1 MNFWKS
7 FGASML
13 AIGICT
19 AIAVTVILTTTFSIM
34 KSFEAEVPST
44 QDHTVL
50 YISLDENITNAPGA
64 SAMGSFNITDASFDI
79 SVTLLDVL
87 AAIERAATDDRIKG
101 ICIKPSGAG
110 VINLADIEELRHAL
124 NRFKLSGK
132 FIVAYDDT
140 YTQSDY
146 YLATVADSIIMQP
159 EGSLDWHGMG
169 MTVMYFKGLMDKFG
183 ITAEIFRPTDCKCK
197 SAVEPF
203 IRTDMSP
210 ENRAQSETIINSWWD
225 SIIADVAAA
234 RNIDGTLLKRYAHD
248 LSVNSAEEALSA
260 GMIDVVAYEDYL
272 YEVFDEY
279 GVNRNAQGLHNTT
292 TLGDYI
298 MEYSFLRPQISVDD
312 DSALSFSNSPLI
324 AVIYAEGEIVDGDE
338 YVDGYVYGSRLAA
351 ELRHARLNDN
361 CKAVVMRVNSP
372 GGSAL
377 ASDVAWREMVLLQQT
392 KPVVVSMG
400 DMAASGGYYISA
412 PADYIFADRLTLTG
426 SIGVFGSLFNFEKL
440 ITNMAGVTID
450 SALTSPSAGGIS
462 LFTQLTEQQ
471 RATILKGVDKVYKT
485 FTSHVSEG
493 RNIPIEDVLKI
504 AEGRI
509 WSGSNALELGLVDA
523 IGGFN
528 EAILKAAELA
538 DVIND
543 FELYEY
549 TAPSTPFD
557 QWIKSMG
564 IVHASMWGLDFNVY
578 GAEICDILSRVPFT
592 MTNNGIQAMLPGNV
606 TKVF

>member
-19 AIAVTVILTTTFSIM
+19 AIAVTVILTTTFRII
-34 KSFEAEVPST
+34 KSFEAEVPSA

-101 ICIKPSGAG
+101 ICIHPTGTGA
-110 VINLADIEELRHAL
+110 VNLADIEELRHAL

-146 YLATVADSIIMQP
+146 YLATVADKIVMQP
-159 EGSLDWHGMG
+159 EGSFDWHGMG
-169 MTVMYFKGLMDKFG
+169 VTVMYYKGLMDKFG
-183 ITAEIFRPTDCKCK
+183 ITAEIFRPTDCKFK
-197 SAVEPF
+197 SAVEPY
-203 IRTDMSP
+203 IRTNMSP
-210 ENRAQSETIINSWWD
+210 ENRAQTQTIINSWWD
-225 SIIADVAAA
+225 DVVADVAEARSVDAA
-234 RNIDGTLLKRYAHD
+234 QLKEYARD
-248 LSVNSAEEALSA
+248 LAVNNANEAFEA

-272 YEVFDEY
+272 FELFDEY
-279 GVNRNAQGLHNTT
+279 GVDRNYRGMHNTV

-298 MEYSFLRPQISVDD
+298 MENNFLRPQVSVDD
-312 DSALSFSNSPLI
+312 DSALSLCGSSLI
-324 AVIYAEGEIVDGDE
+324 AIIYAEGEIVDGDI
-338 YVDGYVYGSRLAA
+338 YADGYVYGSRLAA
-351 ELRHARLNDN
+351 ELRHARLDDR

-392 KPVVVSMG
+392 KPIVVSMG
-400 DMAASGGYYISA
+400 DMAASGGYYIST
-412 PADYIFADRLTLTG
+412 PADYIFADKLTLTG
-426 SIGVFGSLFNFEKL
+426 SIGVFGALFNFEKVL
-440 ITNMAGVTID
+440 TDIAGVTID
-450 SALTSPSAGGIS
+450 SSLTSPSAGGIS
-462 LFTQLTEQQ
+462 LFTHLTEQQ
-471 RATILKGVDKVYKT
+471 RATILKGVDEVYKT
-485 FTSHVSEG
+485 FTGHVAEG
-493 RNIPIEDVLKI
+493 RNLPIEDVLKI

-509 WSGSNALELGLVDA
+509 WSGSNALEIGLVDA

-538 DVIND
+538 DILGKY
-543 FELYEY
+543 EIYEY
-549 TAPSTPFD
+549 TAPTTPID

-564 IVHASMWGLDFNVY
+564 IMHANMWGLDFNIY

-592 MTNNGIQAMLPGNV
+592 MTGSGVQAMLPGNV